1 MPNWI
6 FDMKDIVLTVTNRH
20 IQIEEQLNEVEWE
33 DLKQRHVLAVGRYM
47 DTRERVLLKIRY
59 E

>member
-1 MPNWI
+1 M

-47 DTRERVLLKIRY
+47 DTRERVLLEIRY